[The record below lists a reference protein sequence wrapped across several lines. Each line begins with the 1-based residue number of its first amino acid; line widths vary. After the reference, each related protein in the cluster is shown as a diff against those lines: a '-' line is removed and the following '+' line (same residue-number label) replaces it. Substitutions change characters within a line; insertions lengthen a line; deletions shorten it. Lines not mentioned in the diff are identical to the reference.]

1 MADLVDVK
9 RKIAEL
15 ETKGAVNDAINTLE
29 EAIKQFPKEGSL
41 YNKLGDLYV
50 KVNRQKNALRT
61 YEKGARVFK
70 EETYFPNAIALCKK
84 ILRFDKNRTEI
95 YGLLGELHRE
105 LDQKGEAAN
114 YLLEYADR
122 KRKAGDLDTALK
134 TYDTIRELVP
144 NNARILK
151 TISAIYEQ
159 VGKKDRGS
167 ELLEEAKEIETK
179 HEKFKESILEEKE
192 KIERDAQQ
200 VAPPEA
206 EVKVEEEAEVK
217 VEEEAEAEVEEPAE
231 EIPETEK
238 AVAEEVPD
246 TPDED
251 TDRKISIEDIVS
263 PEVAELLKDEEHVS
277 SHAVDVVEKLSEI
290 DKTIEL
296 GELYLKLDSTEEAI
310 DCFRDAEQEAWQ
322 KKDYDKALTLDK
334 RIAELR
340 PFDLKSRQHLV
351 EIARI
356 REDNELKIT
365 YMLELA
371 EALSRREAK
380 SEAQKVYREILQ
392 IDPENTVAKE
402 RYAPVEKAAASVDL
416 GEVLRIEQS
425 EAKAETIQSIEELV
439 SEFRREVFESIGEG
453 DYRSHYDLGVAYK
466 GMGLFQEAIEE
477 FEIAARDEGLKLK
490 ALEMT
495 GSCYLEHDK
504 IDDAIR
510 VLHEGLATEGHED
523 QDYFGIYFLLGS
535 CHERKNDL
543 KSALKA
549 YVNAY
554 NIDKKVPALNQKI
567 LQLKQKVTDEL
578 KKRRKNASGDD
589 LVEKSSTEK
598 SKPADK
604 KSKITYL

>member
-1 MADLVDVK
+1 MADLVDIK

-15 ETKGAVNDAINTLE
+15 EAKGGVEDAISTLE
-29 EAIKQFPKEGSL
+29 EAIKEFPKEGSL

-50 KVNRQKNALRT
+50 KVNRQKNALRI

-70 EETYFPNAIALCKK
+70 EETYYPNAIALCKK
-84 ILRFDKNRTEI
+84 ILRFDKNRTDI
-95 YGLLGELHRE
+95 YGLLGELHKE

-122 KRKAGDLDTALK
+122 KRKANDLDTALK
-134 TYDTIRELVP
+134 TYDMIKELVP
-144 NNARILK
+144 NNPRILK

-159 VGKKDRGS
+159 VGQKDRGS
-167 ELLEEAKEIETK
+167 ELLEEAKEIEDK
-179 HEKFKESILEEKE
+179 HEKFKETILEEKE
-192 KIERDAQQ
+192 KIDR
-200 VAPPEA
+200 EA
-206 EVKVEEEAEVK
+206 LKTTPGEEEKEEEVTVEEEKKEEV
-217 VEEEAEAEVEEPAE
+217 AAASAAVEEPGE
-231 EIPETEK
+231 
-238 AVAEEVPD
+238 AVE
-246 TPDED
+246 ED
-251 TDRKISIEDIVS
+251 TAKGISIEDIVS
-263 PEVAELLKDEEHVS
+263 PEVAELLKEERFTTPS
-277 SHAVDVVEKLSEI
+277 GTDVVERLSEI

-322 KKDYDKALTLDK
+322 KKDHDKAMFLNK
-334 RIAELR
+334 KIAELR

-351 EIARI
+351 EIATI
-356 REDNELKIT
+356 REDMESKIT

-371 EALSRREAK
+371 EALGRREAK
-380 SEAQKVYREILQ
+380 SEAQKIYREVLQ
-392 IDPENTVAKE
+392 IDPDNAIAKE
-402 RYAPVEKAAASVDL
+402 RFVPVEKAASVDL

-466 GMGLFQEAIEE
+466 GMGLYQEAIEE
-477 FEIAARDEGLKLK
+477 FEIASKDEGLKLK
-490 ALEMT
+490 ALEMI
-495 GSCYLEHDK
+495 GACFLDYDK

-510 VLHEGLATEGHED
+510 ILNEGLATEGHED
-523 QDYFGIYFLLGS
+523 QDYFGIYFLMGN
-535 CHERKNDL
+535 CYERKNDL
-543 KSALKA
+543 KSALRS
-549 YVNAY
+549 YVDAY

-578 KKRRKNASGDD
+578 KKRRKGASEDKLTD
-589 LVEKSSTEK
+589 KSSQLG
-598 SKPADK
+598 SKATDK

>member
-1 MADLVDVK
+1 MAELVDVK

-15 ETKGAVNDAINTLE
+15 ESKGSIEDAIATLE
-29 EAIKQFPKEGSL
+29 KAIKEFPKEGSL

-50 KVNRQKNALRT
+50 KVNRQRNALST

-70 EETYFPNAIALCKK
+70 DETYFPNAIALCKK

-122 KRKAGDLDTALK
+122 KRKANDLDTALK
-134 TYDTIRELVP
+134 TYDTIKELVP
-144 NNARILK
+144 NNPRILK

-159 VGKKDRGS
+159 VGQKDRGS

-179 HEKFKESILEEKE
+179 HEKFKETILEKKE
-192 KIERDAQQ
+192 KIEHEAKE
-200 VAPPEA
+200 VAAEEKEA
-206 EVKVEEEAEVK
+206 EVTEIAETEKVEETPG
-217 VEEEAEAEVEEPAE
+217 AEVEEPE
-231 EIPETEK
+231 Q
-238 AVAEEVPD
+238 
-246 TPDED
+246 
-251 TDRKISIEDIVS
+251 KISIEDIVS
-263 PEVAELLKDEEHVS
+263 PEVAELLKDDARS
-277 SHAVDVVEKLSEI
+277 SMHGVETIEKLSEI

-310 DCFRDAEQEAWQ
+310 DCFRDAEQDAWQ
-322 KKDYDKALTLDK
+322 KKDYDKAMTLNK
-334 RIAELR
+334 RIADLR

-356 REDNELKIT
+356 RKDDELRIT

-380 SEAQKVYREILQ
+380 SEAQKVYREVLQ
-392 IDPENTVAKE
+392 IDPDNVVAKE
-402 RYAPVEKAAASVDL
+402 RFVPGDKAPAVDL

-425 EAKAETIQSIEELV
+425 EAKAETVQSIEELI

-466 GMGLFQEAIEE
+466 GMALYQEAIEE
-477 FEIAARDEGLKLK
+477 LEIAAKDEGLKLK
-490 ALEMT
+490 ALEMS
-495 GSCYLEHDK
+495 GACYLEYGK

-510 VLHEGLATEGHED
+510 VLNEGLATEGHED
-523 QDYFGIYFLLGS
+523 QDYFGIYFLLGNS
-535 CHERKNDL
+535 YERRNDL
-543 KSALKA
+543 KSALKS
-549 YVNAY
+549 YVDAY

-567 LQLKQKVTDEL
+567 LQLKQRVTDEL
-578 KKRRKNASGDD
+578 KKRRKNASGDALKD
-589 LVEKSSTEK
+589 KGSQEETKTE
-598 SKPADK
+598 K

>member
-15 ETKGAVNDAINTLE
+15 ETKGAIDDAIKTLE
-29 EAIKQFPKEGSL
+29 AAINEFPKEGSL

-50 KVNRQKNALRT
+50 KVSREKNALHT

-122 KRKAGDLDTALK
+122 KRKANDLDTALK
-134 TYDTIRELVP
+134 TYDMIKELVP
-144 NNARILK
+144 NNPRILK

-159 VGKKDRGS
+159 VGQKDRGS

-179 HEKFKESILEEKE
+179 HEKFKETILEEKE
-192 KIERDAQQ
+192 KIGRETQE
-200 VAPPEA
+200 VAPPE
-206 EVKVEEEAEVK
+206 VMEEAKEEVD
-217 VEEEAEAEVEEPAE
+217 AEAKEEIAETEEPA
-231 EIPETEK
+231 
-238 AVAEEVPD
+238 VVEEVPD
-246 TPDED
+246 MIDEEVD
-251 TDRKISIEDIVS
+251 KKISIEDIVS
-263 PEVAELLKDEEHVS
+263 PEVAELLKDEQRAS
-277 SHAVDVVEKLSEI
+277 ARGVDVVEKLSEI

-310 DCFRDAEQEAWQ
+310 DCFRDAEQDAWQ
-322 KKDYDKALTLDK
+322 RKDYDKALTLNK

-356 REDNELKIT
+356 REDNESKIT

-392 IDPENTVAKE
+392 IDPDNAIAKE
-402 RYAPVEKAAASVDL
+402 RFVPVEKTAASVDL

-453 DYRSHYDLGVAYK
+453 DYHSHYDLGVAYK
-466 GMGLFQEAIEE
+466 GMGLFQEAVEE
-477 FEIAARDEGLKLK
+477 FEIAARDDGLKLK

-495 GSCYLEHDK
+495 GSCYLEYDK

-510 VLHEGLATEGHED
+510 VLHEGLATEGHAD
-523 QDYFGIYFLLGS
+523 QDYFGVYFLLGS
-535 CHERKNDL
+535 CYERKNDL
-543 KSALKA
+543 KSALKS
-549 YVNAY
+549 YVDAY

-578 KKRRKNASGDD
+578 KKRRKNASGEA
-589 LVEKSSTEK
+589 LTEKSSSEK
-598 SKPADK
+598 SKTQDK

>member
-29 EAIKQFPKEGSL
+29 EAIKEFPKEGSL

-50 KVNRQKNALRT
+50 KVNRQKNALHT

-70 EETYFPNAIALCKK
+70 DETYFPNAIALCKK

-122 KRKAGDLDTALK
+122 KRKANDLDTALK

-144 NNARILK
+144 NNPRILK

-159 VGKKDRGS
+159 VGQKDRGS

-192 KIERDAQQ
+192 KIEREPKEE
-200 VAPPEA
+200 APPEVKEETLP
-206 EVKVEEEAEVK
+206 EVKEEAKEEVEPEVEEAEKEAVG
-217 VEEEAEAEVEEPAE
+217 EPTAAQEIAEAVGE
-231 EIPETEK
+231 EIDK
-238 AVAEEVPD
+238 
-246 TPDED
+246 
-251 TDRKISIEDIVS
+251 KISIEDIVS
-263 PEVAELLKDEEHVS
+263 PEVAELLKDEERAS
-277 SHAVDVVEKLSEI
+277 AHAVDVVEKLSEI

-322 KKDYDKALTLDK
+322 KKDSDKALALDK

-392 IDPENTVAKE
+392 IDPENAVAKE
-402 RYAPVEKAAASVDL
+402 RYVPVEKTAATVDL

-453 DYRSHYDLGVAYK
+453 DYHSHYDLGVAYK

-495 GSCYLEHDK
+495 GSCYLEFDK
-504 IDDAIR
+504 IDDAVR
-510 VLHEGLATEGHED
+510 VLNEGLATEGHQD

-535 CHERKNDL
+535 CHERRNDL

-589 LVEKSSTEK
+589 LTDKSSSEK
-598 SKPADK
+598 SKPAEK

>member
-15 ETKGAVNDAINTLE
+15 ETKGDIDDAIKTLE
-29 EAIKQFPKEGSL
+29 AAINEFPKEGSL

-50 KVNRQKNALRT
+50 KVSREKNALHT

-122 KRKAGDLDTALK
+122 KRKANDLDTALK
-134 TYDTIRELVP
+134 TYDMIKELVP
-144 NNARILK
+144 NNPRILK

-159 VGKKDRGS
+159 VGQKDRGS

-179 HEKFKESILEEKE
+179 HEKFKETILEEKE
-192 KIERDAQQ
+192 KIGRETQE
-200 VAPPEA
+200 VAPPE
-206 EVKVEEEAEVK
+206 VMEEAKEEVD
-217 VEEEAEAEVEEPAE
+217 AEAKEEIAETEEPA
-231 EIPETEK
+231 
-238 AVAEEVPD
+238 VVEEVPD
-246 TPDED
+246 MVDEEVD
-251 TDRKISIEDIVS
+251 KKISIEDIVS
-263 PEVAELLKDEEHVS
+263 PEVAELLKDEQRASAHG
-277 SHAVDVVEKLSEI
+277 VDVVEKLSEI

-310 DCFRDAEQEAWQ
+310 DCFRDAEQDAWQ
-322 KKDYDKALTLDK
+322 RQDYDKALTLNK

-356 REDNELKIT
+356 REDNESKIT

-392 IDPENTVAKE
+392 IDPDNAIAKE
-402 RYAPVEKAAASVDL
+402 RFVPVEKTAASVDL

-453 DYRSHYDLGVAYK
+453 DYHSHYDLGVAYK
-466 GMGLFQEAIEE
+466 GMGLFQEAVEE
-477 FEIAARDEGLKLK
+477 FEIAARDDGLKLK

-495 GSCYLEHDK
+495 GSCYLEYDK

-510 VLHEGLATEGHED
+510 VLHEGLATEGHAD
-523 QDYFGIYFLLGS
+523 QDYFGVYFLLGS
-535 CHERKNDL
+535 CYERKNDL
-543 KSALKA
+543 KSALKS
-549 YVNAY
+549 YVDAY

-578 KKRRKNASGDD
+578 KKRRKNASGEA
-589 LVEKSSTEK
+589 LTEKSSSEK
-598 SKPADK
+598 SKTQDK

>member
-15 ETKGAVNDAINTLE
+15 EAKGAIDDAIKTLE
-29 EAIKQFPKEGSL
+29 EAINEFPKEGSL

-50 KVNRQKNALRT
+50 KISRQKNALHT

-122 KRKAGDLDTALK
+122 KRKANDLDTALN
-134 TYDTIRELVP
+134 TYDMIKELVP
-144 NNARILK
+144 NNPRILK

-159 VGKKDRGS
+159 VGQKDRGS

-179 HEKFKESILEEKE
+179 HEKFKETILEEKE
-192 KIERDAQQ
+192 KSERETQE
-200 VAPPEA
+200 VVPPEA
-206 EVKVEEEAEVK
+206 VEEAKEEVDAEVK
-217 VEEEAEAEVEEPAE
+217 EEIAETEEPA
-231 EIPETEK
+231 
-238 AVAEEVPD
+238 VVEEVSD
-246 TPDED
+246 VVDEEVD
-251 TDRKISIEDIVS
+251 KQISIEDIVS
-263 PEVAELLKDEEHVS
+263 PEVAELLKDEQRASAHG
-277 SHAVDVVEKLSEI
+277 VDVVEKLSEI

-310 DCFRDAEQEAWQ
+310 DCFRDAEQDAWQ
-322 KKDYDKALTLDK
+322 RKDYDKALTLNK

-356 REDNELKIT
+356 REDKELKIT

-392 IDPENTVAKE
+392 IDPDNAIAKE
-402 RYAPVEKAAASVDL
+402 RFVPVERTAASVDL

-439 SEFRREVFESIGEG
+439 LEFRREVFESIGEG
-453 DYRSHYDLGVAYK
+453 DYHSHYDLGVAYK
-466 GMGLFQEAIEE
+466 GMGLFQEAVEE
-477 FEIAARDEGLKLK
+477 FEIAARDDGLKLK

-495 GSCYLEHDK
+495 GSCYLEYDK

-510 VLHEGLATEGHED
+510 VLHEGLSTEGHAD

-535 CHERKNDL
+535 CYERKNDL
-543 KSALKA
+543 KSALKS
-549 YVNAY
+549 YVDAY

-578 KKRRKNASGDD
+578 KKRRKNASGDT
-589 LVEKSSTEK
+589 LTEKSSSEK
-598 SKPADK
+598 SKTQDK

>member
-29 EAIKQFPKEGSL
+29 EAIKEFPKEGSL

-50 KVNRQKNALRT
+50 KVNRQKNALHT

-70 EETYFPNAIALCKK
+70 DETYFPNAIALCKK

-122 KRKAGDLDTALK
+122 KRKANDLDTALK

-144 NNARILK
+144 NNPRILK

-159 VGKKDRGS
+159 VGQKDRGS

-192 KIERDAQQ
+192 KIEREPKEE
-200 VAPPEA
+200 APPEVKEETLP
-206 EVKVEEEAEVK
+206 EVKEEAKEEVEPEVEEAEKEAVG
-217 VEEEAEAEVEEPAE
+217 EPTAAQEIAEAVGE
-231 EIPETEK
+231 EIDK
-238 AVAEEVPD
+238 
-246 TPDED
+246 
-251 TDRKISIEDIVS
+251 KISIEDIVS
-263 PEVAELLKDEEHVS
+263 PEVAELLKDEERAS
-277 SHAVDVVEKLSEI
+277 AHAVDVVEKLSEI

-322 KKDYDKALTLDK
+322 KKDYDKALALDK

-392 IDPENTVAKE
+392 IDPENAVAKE
-402 RYAPVEKAAASVDL
+402 RYVPVEKTAATVDL

-453 DYRSHYDLGVAYK
+453 DYHSHYDLGVAYK

-495 GSCYLEHDK
+495 GSCYLEFDK
-504 IDDAIR
+504 IDDAVR
-510 VLHEGLATEGHED
+510 VLNEGLATEGHQD

-535 CHERKNDL
+535 CHERRNDL

-589 LVEKSSTEK
+589 LTDKSSSEK
-598 SKPADK
+598 SKPAEK

>member
-1 MADLVDVK
+1 MADLVDIK

-15 ETKGAVNDAINTLE
+15 EAKGGVEDAIATLE
-29 EAIKQFPKEGSL
+29 DAIKEFPKEGSL

-50 KVNRQKNALRT
+50 KVNRQKNALHT

-70 EETYFPNAIALCKK
+70 DETYYPNAIALCKK
-84 ILRFDKNRTEI
+84 ILRFDKNRTDI
-95 YGLLGELHRE
+95 YGLLGELHKE

-122 KRKAGDLDTALK
+122 KRKANDLDTALK
-134 TYDTIRELVP
+134 TYDMIKELVP
-144 NNARILK
+144 NNPRILK

-159 VGKKDRGS
+159 VGQKDRGS
-167 ELLEEAKEIETK
+167 ELLEEAKEIEDK
-179 HEKFKESILEEKE
+179 HEKFKETILEEKE
-192 KIERDAQQ
+192 KIEREAQKT
-200 VAPPEA
+200 APVETEE
-206 EVKVEEEAEVK
+206 EVKVEEAQ
-217 VEEEAEAEVEEPAE
+217 EEEVTAASEAVDETVE
-231 EIPETEK
+231 T
-238 AVAEEVPD
+238 VAEDAV
-246 TPDED
+246 
-251 TDRKISIEDIVS
+251 KGISIEDIVS
-263 PEVAELLKDEEHVS
+263 PEVAELLKDEKFS
-277 SHAVDVVEKLSEI
+277 TPSGTDVVERLSEI

-322 KKDYDKALTLDK
+322 KKDYDKAMFLDK
-334 RIAELR
+334 KIAELR

-356 REDNELKIT
+356 REDKESKIT

-380 SEAQKVYREILQ
+380 SEAQKVYREVLQ
-392 IDPENTVAKE
+392 IDPDNTVAKE
-402 RYAPVEKAAASVDL
+402 RFVPVEKAAASVDL

-466 GMGLFQEAIEE
+466 GMGLYQEAIEE
-477 FEIAARDEGLKLK
+477 FEIASKDEGLKLK
-490 ALEMT
+490 ALEMI
-495 GSCYLEHDK
+495 GACFLDYDK

-510 VLHEGLATEGHED
+510 VLNEGLATEGHED
-523 QDYFGIYFLLGS
+523 QDYFGIYFLMGN
-535 CHERKNDL
+535 CYERKNDL
-543 KSALKA
+543 KSALKS
-549 YVNAY
+549 YVDAY

-578 KKRRKNASGDD
+578 KKRRKGASEDKLTD
-589 LVEKSSTEK
+589 KSSQEE
-598 SKPADK
+598 SKAIDK

>member
-1 MADLVDVK
+1 
-9 RKIAEL
+9 
-15 ETKGAVNDAINTLE
+15 
-29 EAIKQFPKEGSL
+29 
-41 YNKLGDLYV
+41 
-50 KVNRQKNALRT
+50 
-61 YEKGARVFK
+61 
-70 EETYFPNAIALCKK
+70 
-84 ILRFDKNRTEI
+84 
-95 YGLLGELHRE
+95 
-105 LDQKGEAAN
+105 
-114 YLLEYADR
+114 
-122 KRKAGDLDTALK
+122 LDTALN
-134 TYDTIRELVP
+134 TYDMIKELVP
-144 NNARILK
+144 NNPRILK

-159 VGKKDRGS
+159 VGQKDRGS

-179 HEKFKESILEEKE
+179 HEKFKETILEEKE
-192 KIERDAQQ
+192 KSERETQ

-206 EVKVEEEAEVK
+206 VEEAKEEVDAEVK
-217 VEEEAEAEVEEPAE
+217 EEIAETEEPA
-231 EIPETEK
+231 
-238 AVAEEVPD
+238 VVEEVTD
-246 TPDED
+246 IVDEEVD
-251 TDRKISIEDIVS
+251 KQISIEDIVS
-263 PEVAELLKDEEHVS
+263 PEVAELLKDEQRASAHGF
-277 SHAVDVVEKLSEI
+277 DVVEKLSEI

-310 DCFRDAEQEAWQ
+310 DCFRDAEQDAWQ
-322 KKDYDKALTLDK
+322 RKDYDKALTLNK

-356 REDNELKIT
+356 REDKELKIT

-392 IDPENTVAKE
+392 IDPDNAIAKE
-402 RYAPVEKAAASVDL
+402 RFVPVERTAASVDL

-425 EAKAETIQSIEELV
+425 EAKADTIQSIEELV

-453 DYRSHYDLGVAYK
+453 DYHSHYDLGVAYK
-466 GMGLFQEAIEE
+466 GMGLFQEAVEE
-477 FEIAARDEGLKLK
+477 FEIAARDDGLKLK

-495 GSCYLEHDK
+495 GSCYLEYDK

-510 VLHEGLATEGHED
+510 VLHEGLSTEGHAD

-535 CHERKNDL
+535 CYERKNDL
-543 KSALKA
+543 KSALKS
-549 YVNAY
+549 YVDAY

-578 KKRRKNASGDD
+578 KKRRKNASGDT
-589 LVEKSSTEK
+589 LTEKSSSEK
-598 SKPADK
+598 SKTQDK

>member
-15 ETKGAVNDAINTLE
+15 EAKGAIDDAIKTLE
-29 EAIKQFPKEGSL
+29 EAINEFPKEGSL

-50 KVNRQKNALRT
+50 KISRQKNALHT

-122 KRKAGDLDTALK
+122 KRKANDLDTALN
-134 TYDTIRELVP
+134 TYDMIKELVP
-144 NNARILK
+144 NNPRILK

-159 VGKKDRGS
+159 VGQKDRGS

-179 HEKFKESILEEKE
+179 HEKFKETILEEKE
-192 KIERDAQQ
+192 KIGRETQE
-200 VAPPEA
+200 VAPPEVME
-206 EVKVEEEAEVK
+206 EVKEEVD
-217 VEEEAEAEVEEPAE
+217 AEAKEEIAETEEPA
-231 EIPETEK
+231 
-238 AVAEEVPD
+238 VVEEVPD
-246 TPDED
+246 MVDEEVD
-251 TDRKISIEDIVS
+251 KQISIEDIVS
-263 PEVAELLKDEEHVS
+263 PEVAELLKDEQRASAHG
-277 SHAVDVVEKLSEI
+277 VDVVEKLSEI

-310 DCFRDAEQEAWQ
+310 DCFRDAEQDAWQ
-322 KKDYDKALTLDK
+322 RKDYDKALTLNK

-392 IDPENTVAKE
+392 IDPDNAIAKE
-402 RYAPVEKAAASVDL
+402 RFVPVEKTAASVDL

-453 DYRSHYDLGVAYK
+453 DYHSHYDLGVAYK

-477 FEIAARDEGLKLK
+477 FEIAARDDGLKLK

-495 GSCYLEHDK
+495 GSCYLDYDK

-510 VLHEGLATEGHED
+510 VLHEGLATEGHAD
-523 QDYFGIYFLLGS
+523 QDYFGVYFLLGS
-535 CHERKNDL
+535 CYERKNDL
-543 KSALKA
+543 KSALKS
-549 YVNAY
+549 YVDAY
-554 NIDKKVPALNQKI
+554 NIDKKVPPLNQKI

-578 KKRRKNASGDD
+578 KKRRKNSSGDT
-589 LVEKSSTEK
+589 LTEKSSSEK
-598 SKPADK
+598 SKTQDK

>member
-1 MADLVDVK
+1 MADLVDIK

-15 ETKGAVNDAINTLE
+15 EAKGGVEDAIATLE
-29 EAIKQFPKEGSL
+29 DAIKEFPKEGSL

-50 KVNRQKNALRT
+50 KVNRQKNALHT

-70 EETYFPNAIALCKK
+70 DETYYPNAIALCKK
-84 ILRFDKNRTEI
+84 ILRFDKNRTDI
-95 YGLLGELHRE
+95 YGLLGELHKE

-122 KRKAGDLDTALK
+122 KRKANDLDTALK
-134 TYDTIRELVP
+134 TYDMIKELVP
-144 NNARILK
+144 NNPRILK

-159 VGKKDRGS
+159 VGQKDRGS
-167 ELLEEAKEIETK
+167 ELLEEAKEIEDK
-179 HEKFKESILEEKE
+179 HEKFKETILEEKE
-192 KIERDAQQ
+192 KIEREAQKTGP
-200 VAPPEA
+200 VETEE
-206 EVKVEEEAEVK
+206 EVKVEEAQ
-217 VEEEAEAEVEEPAE
+217 EEEVTAAPEAVDETVE
-231 EIPETEK
+231 T
-238 AVAEEVPD
+238 VAED
-246 TPDED
+246 AA
-251 TDRKISIEDIVS
+251 KGISIEDIVS
-263 PEVAELLKDEEHVS
+263 PEVAELLKDEKFS
-277 SHAVDVVEKLSEI
+277 TPSGTDVVERLSEI

-322 KKDYDKALTLDK
+322 KKDYDKAMFLNK
-334 RIAELR
+334 KIAELR

-356 REDNELKIT
+356 REDKESKIT

-380 SEAQKVYREILQ
+380 SEAQKVYREVLQ
-392 IDPENTVAKE
+392 IDPDNTVAKE
-402 RYAPVEKAAASVDL
+402 RFVPVEKAAASVDL

-466 GMGLFQEAIEE
+466 GMGLYQEAIEE
-477 FEIAARDEGLKLK
+477 FEIASKDEGLKLK
-490 ALEMT
+490 ALEMI
-495 GSCYLEHDK
+495 GACFLDYDK

-510 VLHEGLATEGHED
+510 VLNEGLATEGHED
-523 QDYFGIYFLLGS
+523 QDYFGIYFLMGN
-535 CHERKNDL
+535 CYERKNDL
-543 KSALKA
+543 KSALKS
-549 YVNAY
+549 YVDAY

-578 KKRRKNASGDD
+578 KKRRKGASEDKLTD
-589 LVEKSSTEK
+589 KSSQEE
-598 SKPADK
+598 SKAIDK

>member
-9 RKIAEL
+9 RRIAEL
-15 ETKGAVNDAINTLE
+15 EAKGSVEDAIKTLE
-29 EAIKQFPKEGSL
+29 EAIEEFPKEGSL

-50 KVNRQKNALRT
+50 KVNRQKNALHI

-84 ILRFDKNRTEI
+84 ILRFDKNRTDI

-122 KRKAGDLDTALK
+122 KRKANDLDTALK
-134 TYDTIRELVP
+134 TYDMIKELVP
-144 NNARILK
+144 NNPRILK

-159 VGKKDRGS
+159 VGQTDRGS

-179 HEKFKESILEEKE
+179 HEKFKETVLEEKE
-192 KIERDAQQ
+192 KIEREVKA
-200 VAPPEA
+200 VAPEEEKE
-206 EVKVEEEAEVK
+206 EVKAEAKEEVKEEVAVEKAEESAPVEETEVAAETAGTVEEE
-217 VEEEAEAEVEEPAE
+217 
-231 EIPETEK
+231 
-238 AVAEEVPD
+238 
-246 TPDED
+246 
-251 TDRKISIEDIVS
+251 TDKKISIEDIVS
-263 PEVAELLKDEEHVS
+263 PEVAELLKDEERTS
-277 SHAVDVVEKLSEI
+277 ARGMDVVEKLSEI

-310 DCFRDAEQEAWQ
+310 DCFRDAEQDAWQ
-322 KKDYDKALTLDK
+322 RKDYEKAMYLNK

-356 REDNELKIT
+356 REDKDLKIT

-392 IDPENTVAKE
+392 IDPDNAIAKE
-402 RYAPVEKAAASVDL
+402 RYVPVEKVAASVDL

-466 GMGLFQEAIEE
+466 GMGLYQEAIEE
-477 FEIAARDEGLKLK
+477 LEIAARDEELKLK

-495 GSCYLEHDK
+495 GSCYLEYDK
-504 IDDAIR
+504 PDDAIR
-510 VLHEGLATEGHED
+510 VLNEGLAIEGHED

-535 CHERKNDL
+535 CYERKNDL
-543 KSALKA
+543 KSALKS
-549 YVNAY
+549 YVDAY

-567 LQLKQKVTDEL
+567 LQLKQRVTDEL
-578 KKRRKNASGDD
+578 KKRRKSASGDD
-589 LVEKSSTEK
+589 LNEKSSSAQ
-598 SKPADK
+598 SKTQDK

>member
-1 MADLVDVK
+1 MADLVDLK

-15 ETKGAVNDAINTLE
+15 EAKGSVEDAIATLE
-29 EAIKQFPKEGSL
+29 DAIKEFPKEGSL

-50 KVNRQKNALRT
+50 KVNRQKNALHT

-70 EETYFPNAIALCKK
+70 DETYYPNAIALCKK

-122 KRKAGDLDTALK
+122 KRKANDLDTALK
-134 TYDTIRELVP
+134 TYDMIKELVP
-144 NNARILK
+144 NNPRILK

-159 VGKKDRGS
+159 VGQKDRGT
-167 ELLEEAKEIETK
+167 ELLEEAKEIEDK
-179 HEKFKESILEEKE
+179 HEKFKETILEEK
-192 KIERDAQQ
+192 
-200 VAPPEA
+200 
-206 EVKVEEEAEVK
+206 VKVERETLKATPPEDEQEVRMEEVSEEVTGT
-217 VEEEAEAEVEEPAE
+217 EVEEPAVSE
-231 EIPETEK
+231 EPAETVDIDADK
-238 AVAEEVPD
+238 
-246 TPDED
+246 
-251 TDRKISIEDIVS
+251 KISIEDIVS
-263 PEVAELLKDEEHVS
+263 PEVAELLKDEEGYS
-277 SHAVDVVEKLSEI
+277 STGADVIERLSEI

-310 DCFRDAEQEAWQ
+310 DCFRDAEHEAWQ
-322 KKDYDKALTLDK
+322 KKDYDKAMVLNK
-334 RIAELR
+334 KIAELR

-356 REDNELKIT
+356 REDDESKVT

-380 SEAQKVYREILQ
+380 SEAQKVYREVLQ
-392 IDPENTVAKE
+392 IDPENTLAKE
-402 RYAPVEKAAASVDL
+402 RLVPFEKAGASVDL

-453 DYRSHYDLGVAYK
+453 DYHSHYDLGVAYK
-466 GMGLFQEAIEE
+466 GMGLHQEAIEE
-477 FEIAARDEGLKLK
+477 FEIAAKDEALKLK

-495 GSCYLEHDK
+495 GSCYLEYDK

-510 VLHEGLATEGHED
+510 VLNEGLATEGHED
-523 QDYFGIYFLLGS
+523 QDYFGIYFLLGN

-549 YVNAY
+549 YVDAY

-567 LQLKQKVTDEL
+567 LQLKQKVTEEL
-578 KKRRKNASGDD
+578 KKRRKGASGDD
-589 LVEKSSTEK
+589 LKNKSSRED
-598 SKPADK
+598 SKPVDK